1 MANFEVTA
9 EPRSVGMSAER
20 LAKLDSYLAGYVER
34 ERLAGW
40 SMAVQ
45 RNGQVVHASTHGMA
59 DVAAGTKMA
68 SDTIYRIYSM
78 TKPLTSVAAMMLWED
93 GKLQLTDPVSKF
105 IPSFGELKVF
115 KRGSST
121 APLFEG
127 LTEPMR
133 VWHLLTHTSGLT
145 YGFLMSHVV
154 DEMYRKAGFEWGM
167 PPGKNLEEVCDL
179 LAELPLL
186 FQPGSEWNYGVST
199 DVLGRV
205 VEVASGMALDEFI
218 ASRICEPLGMV
229 DTSFYVPEDKLDRLA
244 ELYGRHPGTKKA
256 TPLSMA
262 GAAAKSKP
270 TCLMG
275 GGGMVS
281 TMGDYMRFADM
292 LRRGGV
298 ADPTVGGARLLS
310 PRTVAYMATN
320 HLPGNADLSEIGRPI
335 FSETTQ
341 EGFGFGLG
349 FSVLMDVARAKTAG
363 SVGDFGWGG
372 AASTTFHVDP
382 VEDMVVLFM
391 TQLMPS
397 STYPL
402 RPYIRQLVR
411 QAIID

>member
-1 MANFEVTA
+1 MADLKVTA

-20 LAKLDSYLAGYVER
+20 LAKLDAYLAGYVDKG
-34 ERLAGW
+34 RLAGW
-40 SMAVQ
+40 SMAVA
-45 RNGQVVHASTHGMA
+45 RHGQVVHASTYGHA
-59 DVAAGTKMA
+59 DLEAGKKMA
-68 SDTIYRIYSM
+68 SDTIFRIYSM
-78 TKPLTSVAAMMLWED
+78 TKPLTSVAVMMLWED
-93 GKLQLTDPVSKF
+93 GRLQLTDPVSKF
-105 IPSFGELKVF
+105 IPSFADLKVF

-121 APLFEG
+121 APVFEG

-167 PPGKNLEEVCDL
+167 PKGKNLAEVCDL

-205 VEVASGMALDEFI
+205 VEVASGMPLDEFI
-218 ASRICEPLGMV
+218 DQRICTPLGMD
-229 DTSFYVPEDKLDRLA
+229 DTSFFAPADKADRVA
-244 ELYGRHPGTKKA
+244 RLYAQNPSTKSAMPLKAAASAAFA
-256 TPLSMA
+256 TPD
-262 GAAAKSKP
+262 
-270 TCLMG
+270 CLMG

-281 TMGDYMRFADM
+281 TIGDYVRFADM

-298 ADPTVGGARLLS
+298 ADPTIGGERLLS
-310 PRTVAYMATN
+310 PRTVSYMATN
-320 HLPGNADLSEIGRPI
+320 HLPGNADLAEFGRPI

-349 FSVLMDVARAKTAG
+349 FTVLMDPARARVAG
-363 SVGDFGWGG
+363 STGDFGWGG
-372 AASTTFHVDP
+372 AASTTFVVDP
-382 VEDMVVLFM
+382 VEDMISVFM

-411 QAIID
+411 QSIVD

>member
-1 MANFEVTA
+1 MADLKVTA

-59 DVAAGTKMA
+59 DIAAGKQMA

-205 VEVASGMALDEFI
+205 VEVASGMALDQFI

-372 AASTTFHVDP
+372 AASTTFHIDP

>member
-1 MANFEVTA
+1 MADLKVTA
-9 EPRSVGMSAER
+9 EPRSVGMSADR
-20 LAKLDSYLAGYVER
+20 LAKLDTYLSGFVER

-40 SMAVQ
+40 SMAVA
-45 RNGQVVHASTHGMA
+45 RRGQVVHASTYGMA
-59 DVAAGTKMA
+59 DVATGRKMA
-68 SDTIYRIYSM
+68 ADTIFRIYSM
-78 TKPLTSVAAMMLWED
+78 TKPLTSVAAMMLWEE

-105 IPSFGELKVF
+105 IPSFEKLKVF

-121 APLFEG
+121 APVFEG
-127 LTEPMR
+127 LTEPML

-154 DEMYRKAGFEWGM
+154 DEMYRKAGFDWGV
-167 PPGKNLEEVCDL
+167 PTGKNLAEICDL

-205 VEVASGMALDEFI
+205 VEVASGMALDDFI
-218 ASRICEPLGMV
+218 GTRICEPLGMV
-229 DTSFYVPEDKLDRLA
+229 DTSFFVPEEKLDRLA

-256 TPLSMA
+256 TPLSVA

-270 TCLMG
+270 MCMMG

-310 PRTVAYMATN
+310 PRTVAYMASN

-335 FSETTQ
+335 SSETTQ

-349 FSVLMDVARAKTAG
+349 FTVLMDVARAKTAG
-363 SVGDFGWGG
+363 SLGDFGWGG

-382 VEDMVVLFM
+382 VEDMIVLFM

>member
-1 MANFEVTA
+1 MADLKVTA

-59 DVAAGTKMA
+59 DVAAGKKMA

-93 GKLQLTDPVSKF
+93 GTLQLTDPVSKF

-186 FQPGSEWNYGVST
+186 FQPGSEWNYGAST

-218 ASRICEPLGMV
+218 ASRICQPLGMV

-244 ELYGRHPGTKKA
+244 ELYGCHPGTKKA

-310 PRTVAYMATN
+310 PRTVAYMAMN

>member
-1 MANFEVTA
+1 MADLKVTA
-9 EPRSVGMSAER
+9 EPRSVGLSAER
-20 LAKLDSYLAGYVER
+20 LAKLDGYLAGYVDSG
-34 ERLAGW
+34 RLAGW
-40 SMAVQ
+40 SMAVA
-45 RNGQVVHASTHGMA
+45 RHGQVVHSSLYGHA
-59 DVAAGTKMA
+59 DLEAGKKMA
-68 SDTIYRIYSM
+68 SDTIFRIYSM
-78 TKPLTSVAAMMLWED
+78 TKPLTSVAAMMLWEE
-93 GKLQLTDPVSKF
+93 GRLQLTDPVSRF
-105 IPSFGELKVF
+105 IPSFGDLKVF

-121 APLFEG
+121 APVFEG

-167 PPGKNLEEVCDL
+167 PKGKNLAEICDL

-205 VEVASGMALDEFI
+205 VEVASGMSLDAFI
-218 ASRICEPLGMV
+218 DERICRPLGMD
-229 DTSFYVPEDKLDRLA
+229 DTSFYAPPEKLDRVA
-244 ELYGRHPGTKKA
+244 QLYARNPATKQA
-256 TPLSMA
+256 MPLKS
-262 GAAAKSKP
+262 AAAAALQP
-270 TCLMG
+270 PDCLMG
-275 GGGMVS
+275 GGGMVG
-281 TMGDYMRFADM
+281 TIADYMRFADM

-298 ADPTVGGARLLS
+298 ADPTLGGARLLS
-310 PRTVAYMATN
+310 PRTVAYMTTN
-320 HLPGNADLSEIGRPI
+320 HLPGNADLSEFGRPI

-349 FSVLMDVARAKTAG
+349 FAVLMDPARAKTAG

-372 AASTTFHVDP
+372 AASTTFVVDP
-382 VEDMVVLFM
+382 VEDMVSVFM

-411 QAIID
+411 QAIVD

>member
-1 MANFEVTA
+1 MANIEVTA
-9 EPRSVGMSAER
+9 EPRSVGMSADR
-20 LAKLDSYLAGYVER
+20 LAKLDTYLSGYVER

-40 SMAVQ
+40 SMAVA
-45 RNGQVVHASTHGMA
+45 RRGQVVHASTHGMA
-59 DVAAGTKMA
+59 DVAAGKKMA
-68 SDTIYRIYSM
+68 ADTIFRIYSM

-105 IPSFGELKVF
+105 IPSFENLKVF

-121 APLFEG
+121 APVFEG

-154 DEMYRKAGFEWGM
+154 DEMYRKAGFEWGV
-167 PPGKNLEEVCDL
+167 PPGKNLAEICDL

-218 ASRICEPLGMV
+218 GARICDPLGMV
-229 DTSFYVPEDKLDRLA
+229 DTSFYVPEEKLDRLA

-270 TCLMG
+270 HCLMG

-310 PRTVAYMATN
+310 PRTVAYMASN
-320 HLPGNADLSEIGRPI
+320 HLPGNADLSEVGRPI

-349 FSVLMDVARAKTAG
+349 FTVLMDVARAKTAG

>member
-1 MANFEVTA
+1 MTDLKVTA
-9 EPRSVGMSAER
+9 EPRAVGMSAER
-20 LAKLDSYLAGYVER
+20 LAKLDTYLIGYVER

-40 SMAVQ
+40 SMAVA
-45 RNGQVVHASTHGMA
+45 RRGQVVHASTHGMA
-59 DVAAGTKMA
+59 DVAAGKEMA
-68 SDTIYRIYSM
+68 ADTIFRIYSM
-78 TKPLTSVAAMMLWED
+78 TKPLTSVAAMILWED

-105 IPSFGELKVF
+105 IPSFESLKVF

-167 PPGKNLEEVCDL
+167 PAGKSLAEVCDL

-218 ASRICEPLGMV
+218 DSRICRPLGMV
-229 DTSFYVPEDKLDRLA
+229 DTSFYVPEAKLDRLA

-256 TPLSMA
+256 TPLSVA

-270 TCLMG
+270 QCLMG

-310 PRTVAYMATN
+310 PRTVAYMASN
-320 HLPGNADLSEIGRPI
+320 HLPGNADLSEVGRPI

>member
-1 MANFEVTA
+1 M
-9 EPRSVGMSAER
+9 
-20 LAKLDSYLAGYVER
+20 
-34 ERLAGW
+34 
-40 SMAVQ
+40 
-45 RNGQVVHASTHGMA
+45 
-59 DVAAGTKMA
+59 
-68 SDTIYRIYSM
+68 
-78 TKPLTSVAAMMLWED
+78 
-93 GKLQLTDPVSKF
+93 
-105 IPSFGELKVF
+105 
-115 KRGSST
+115 
-121 APLFEG
+121 
-127 LTEPMR
+127 
-133 VWHLLTHTSGLT
+133 
-145 YGFLMSHVV
+145 
-154 DEMYRKAGFEWGM
+154 
-167 PPGKNLEEVCDL
+167 

-186 FQPGSEWNYGVST
+186 FQPGTEWNYGVST

-218 ASRICEPLGMV
+218 AARICEPLGMT
-229 DTSFYVPEDKLDRLA
+229 DTSFHVPEEKLDRLA

-256 TPLSMA
+256 TPLSVA

-270 TCLMG
+270 QCLMG

-292 LRRGGV
+292 LRRGGI

-320 HLPGNADLSEIGRPI
+320 HLPGNADLSEVGRPI

>member
-59 DVAAGTKMA
+59 DVATGKKMA

-320 HLPGNADLSEIGRPI
+320 HLPDNADLSEIGRPI

-349 FSVLMDVARAKTAG
+349 FAVLMDVARAKTAG

>member
-1 MANFEVTA
+1 MGILQKTVD
-9 EPRSVGMSAER
+9 PRNVGMSTER
-20 LAKLDSYLAGYVER
+20 LAKLDAYLAGYVER

-40 SMAVQ
+40 SMAVA
-45 RNGQVVHASTHGMA
+45 RGGQVVHASTCGMA
-59 DVAAGTKMA
+59 DAAAGRKMA
-68 SDTIYRIYSM
+68 DDTIFRIYSM

-93 GKLQLTDPVSKF
+93 GKLQLTDPVSKY
-105 IPSFGELKVF
+105 IPSFANLKVF
-115 KRGSST
+115 QRGSST
-121 APLFEG
+121 APIFEG

-133 VWHLLTHTSGLT
+133 LWHLLTHTSGLT

-154 DEMYRKAGFEWGM
+154 DEIYRKAGFEWGM
-167 PPGKNLEEVCDL
+167 PAGKNLEEVCDL

-186 FQPGSEWNYGVST
+186 FQPGTEWNYGVST

-205 VEVASGMALDEFI
+205 VEVASGMPLDQFI
-218 ASRICEPLGMV
+218 ESRICRPLGMD
-229 DTSFYVPEDKLDRLA
+229 DTSFHVPEEKLDRLA
-244 ELYGRHPGTKKA
+244 ELYGRHPGTKKT
-256 TPLSMA
+256 TPLTMA
-262 GAAAKSKP
+262 GSAAKARP
-270 TCLMG
+270 HCLMG

-298 ADPTVGGARLLS
+298 ADPTIGGARLLS

-320 HLPGNADLSEIGRPI
+320 HLPGNGDLSEVGRPI

-411 QAIID
+411 QAIVD

>member
-1 MANFEVTA
+1 
-9 EPRSVGMSAER
+9 
-20 LAKLDSYLAGYVER
+20 
-34 ERLAGW
+34 
-40 SMAVQ
+40 
-45 RNGQVVHASTHGMA
+45 
-59 DVAAGTKMA
+59 
-68 SDTIYRIYSM
+68 
-78 TKPLTSVAAMMLWED
+78 
-93 GKLQLTDPVSKF
+93 
-105 IPSFGELKVF
+105 
-115 KRGSST
+115 
-121 APLFEG
+121 
-127 LTEPMR
+127 
-133 VWHLLTHTSGLT
+133 
-145 YGFLMSHVV
+145 
-154 DEMYRKAGFEWGM
+154 
-167 PPGKNLEEVCDL
+167 
-179 LAELPLL
+179 
-186 FQPGSEWNYGVST
+186 
-199 DVLGRV
+199 
-205 VEVASGMALDEFI
+205 
-218 ASRICEPLGMV
+218 MV

-320 HLPGNADLSEIGRPI
+320 HLPGNADLLEIGRPI

-349 FSVLMDVARAKTAG
+349 FAVLMDVARAKTAG

>member
-1 MANFEVTA
+1 MADLKVTA

-59 DVAAGTKMA
+59 DIAAGKQMA

-205 VEVASGMALDEFI
+205 VEVASGVALDEFI
-218 ASRICEPLGMV
+218 ASRICQPLGMV

-244 ELYGRHPGTKKA
+244 ELYGRHPGSKKA

>member
-1 MANFEVTA
+1 MADLKVTA
-9 EPRSVGMSAER
+9 EPRAVGMSAER
-20 LAKLDSYLAGYVER
+20 LARLDTYLKGYVDSG
-34 ERLAGW
+34 RLAGW
-40 SMAVQ
+40 SMAVT
-45 RNGQVVHASTHGMA
+45 RHGQVVHSSMYGHA
-59 DVAAGTKMA
+59 DLEADKKISG
-68 SDTIYRIYSM
+68 DTIYRIYSM
-78 TKPLTSVAAMMLWED
+78 TKPLTSVAAMMLWEE
-93 GKLQLTDPVSKF
+93 GRLQLTDPVSKF
-105 IPSFGELKVF
+105 IPSFENLKVF

-154 DEMYRKAGFEWGM
+154 DEMYRKAGFEWGV
-167 PPGKNLEEVCDL
+167 PPGKNLAEICDQ

-218 ASRICEPLGMV
+218 GARICDPLGMV
-229 DTSFYVPEDKLDRLA
+229 DTSFHVPDEKQDRLA

-270 TCLMG
+270 HCLMG

-310 PRTVAYMATN
+310 PRTVAYMASN
-320 HLPGNADLSEIGRPI
+320 HLPGNADLSEVGRPI

-349 FSVLMDVARAKTAG
+349 FSVLMDPARAKTAG

-382 VEDMVVLFM
+382 VDDMVVLFM

-411 QAIID
+411 QAIVD

>member
-1 MANFEVTA
+1 MADLKVTA

-40 SMAVQ
+40 SMAIQ

-59 DVAAGTKMA
+59 DIAAGKQMA

-320 HLPGNADLSEIGRPI
+320 HLPDNADLSEIGRPI

>member
-1 MANFEVTA
+1 MADLKVTA
-9 EPRSVGMSAER
+9 EPRSVGLSAER
-20 LAKLDSYLAGYVER
+20 LAKLDNYLAGYVDSG
-34 ERLAGW
+34 RLAGW
-40 SMAVQ
+40 SMAVA
-45 RNGQVVHASTHGMA
+45 RHGQVVHSSVCGLA
-59 DVAAGTKMA
+59 DLEAGKKME
-68 SDTIYRIYSM
+68 SDTIFRIYSM
-78 TKPLTSVAAMMLWED
+78 TKPLTSVAAMMLWEE
-93 GKLQLTDPVSKF
+93 GRLQLTDPVSRF
-105 IPSFGELKVF
+105 IPSFGDMKVF

-121 APLFEG
+121 APIFEG

-167 PPGKNLEEVCDL
+167 PKGKNLAEVCDL

-205 VEVASGMALDEFI
+205 VEVASGMSLDAFI
-218 ASRICEPLGMV
+218 DERICKPLGMD
-229 DTSFYVPEDKLDRLA
+229 DTSFYAPTDKLDRVA
-244 ELYGRHPGTKKA
+244 QLYARNPATKQA
-256 TPLSMA
+256 MPLK
-262 GAAAKSKP
+262 AAAAAALQP
-270 TCLMG
+270 PDCLMG
-275 GGGMVS
+275 GGGMVG
-281 TMGDYMRFADM
+281 TIGDYMRFADM

-298 ADPTVGGARLLS
+298 ADPTLGGARLLS
-310 PRTVAYMATN
+310 PRTVAYITTN
-320 HLPGNADLSEIGRPI
+320 HLPGNADLSEFGRPI

-349 FSVLMDVARAKTAG
+349 FAVLMDPARAKTAG
-363 SVGDFGWGG
+363 STGDFGWGG
-372 AASTTFHVDP
+372 AASTTFVVDP
-382 VEDMVVLFM
+382 VEDMVSVFM

>member
-1 MANFEVTA
+1 MATIEVTA
-9 EPRSVGMSAER
+9 EPRAVGMSAER
-20 LAKLDSYLAGYVER
+20 LTRLDSYLSGYVDSG
-34 ERLAGW
+34 RLAGW
-40 SMAVQ
+40 SIVVA
-45 RNGQVVHASTHGMA
+45 RHGQIVHSSMCGHA
-59 DVAAGTKMA
+59 DIEADKKISA
-68 SDTIYRIYSM
+68 DTIFRIYSM
-78 TKPLTSVAAMMLWED
+78 TKPLTSVAAMMLWEE
-93 GKLQLTDPVSKF
+93 GRLQLTDPVSKF
-105 IPSFGELKVF
+105 IPSFANLKVF

-121 APLFEG
+121 APVFEG

-167 PPGKNLEEVCDL
+167 PPGKNLAEVCDL

-205 VEVASGMALDEFI
+205 VEVASGMPLDEFVT
-218 ASRICEPLGMV
+218 SRICAPLGMD
-229 DTSFYVPEDKLDRLA
+229 DTSFYAPPEKVDRLA
-244 ELYGRHPGTKKA
+244 QLYGRHPGTKKA
-256 TPLSMA
+256 TPLTM
-262 GAAAKSKP
+262 AAAAAASP
-270 TCLMG
+270 PVCLMG
-275 GGGMVS
+275 GGGMVG
-281 TMGDYMRFADM
+281 TIGDYLRFADM

-298 ADPTVGGARLLS
+298 ADPTIGGARLLS
-310 PRTVAYMATN
+310 PRTVSYMATN
-320 HLPGNADLSEIGRPI
+320 HLPGNADLSEFGRPI

-349 FSVLMDVARAKTAG
+349 FSVLMDPARAKTAG

-372 AASTTFHVDP
+372 AASTTFVVDP
-382 VEDMVVLFM
+382 VEDMVVVFM

-411 QAIID
+411 QAIVD

>member
-1 MANFEVTA
+1 
-9 EPRSVGMSAER
+9 MSAER
-20 LAKLDSYLAGYVER
+20 LAKLDAYLEGYVER

-40 SMAVQ
+40 SMAVA
-45 RNGQVVHASTHGMA
+45 RHGQVIHVSTRGMA
-59 DVAAGTKMA
+59 DVATGKKIAA
-68 SDTIYRIYSM
+68 DTIYRIYSM

-105 IPSFGELKVF
+105 IPTFADLKVF

-133 VWHLLTHTSGLT
+133 IWHLLTHTSGLT

-167 PPGKNLEEVCDL
+167 PAGKNLAQVCDL

-205 VEVASGMALDEFI
+205 VEVASGMTLDEFI
-218 ASRICEPLGMV
+218 DQRICKPLGMD
-229 DTSFYVPEDKLDRLA
+229 DTSFYVPEEKIDRLA

-256 TPLSMA
+256 TPLTMA

-270 TCLMG
+270 ACLMG

-320 HLPGNADLSEIGRPI
+320 HLPGNADLSELGRPI

>member
-40 SMAVQ
+40 SMAVL
-45 RNGQVVHASTHGMA
+45 RNGQVAHASTHGMA
-59 DVAAGTKMA
+59 DVAAGKRMA

-270 TCLMG
+270 TCQMG

-281 TMGDYMRFADM
+281 TMGDYMRFADT

-310 PRTVAYMATN
+310 PRTVAYMTTN

-411 QAIID
+411 QTIID

>member
-1 MANFEVTA
+1 MADLKVTA
-9 EPRSVGMSAER
+9 EPRSVGLSAER
-20 LAKLDSYLAGYVER
+20 LAKLDGYLAGYVDSG
-34 ERLAGW
+34 RLAGW
-40 SMAVQ
+40 SMAVA
-45 RNGQVVHASTHGMA
+45 RHGQVVHSSLYGHA
-59 DVAAGTKMA
+59 DLEAGKKMA
-68 SDTIYRIYSM
+68 SDTIFRIYSM
-78 TKPLTSVAAMMLWED
+78 TKPLTSVAAMMLWEE
-93 GKLQLTDPVSKF
+93 GRLQLTDPVSRF
-105 IPSFGELKVF
+105 IPSFGDLKVF

-121 APLFEG
+121 APVFEG

-167 PPGKNLEEVCDL
+167 PKGKNLAEICDL

-205 VEVASGMALDEFI
+205 VEVASGMSLDAFI
-218 ASRICEPLGMV
+218 DERICKPLGMD
-229 DTSFYVPEDKLDRLA
+229 DTSFYAPPEKLDRVA
-244 ELYGRHPGTKKA
+244 QLYARNPATKQA
-256 TPLSMA
+256 MPLKS
-262 GAAAKSKP
+262 AAAAALQP
-270 TCLMG
+270 PDCLMG
-275 GGGMVS
+275 GGGMVG
-281 TMGDYMRFADM
+281 TIADYMRFADM

-298 ADPTVGGARLLS
+298 ADPTLGGARLLS
-310 PRTVAYMATN
+310 PRTVAYMTTN
-320 HLPGNADLSEIGRPI
+320 HLPGNADLSEFGRPI

-349 FSVLMDVARAKTAG
+349 FAVLMDPARAKTAG

-372 AASTTFHVDP
+372 AASTTFVVDP
-382 VEDMVVLFM
+382 VEDMVSVFM

-411 QAIID
+411 QAIVD

>member
-1 MANFEVTA
+1 MSVRPEAVGLSSRRLENIDAFLQRKYVDSGRMPGTLSLVWRRGEIAHLGVT
-9 EPRSVGMSAER
+9 
-20 LAKLDSYLAGYVER
+20 
-34 ERLAGW
+34 
-40 SMAVQ
+40 
-45 RNGQVVHASTHGMA
+45 GMA
-59 DVAAGTKMA
+59 DVARGRKMA
-68 SDTIYRIYSM
+68 EDTIFRIYSM
-78 TKPLTSVAAMMLWED
+78 TKPITSVATMMLVEQGLIALD
-93 GKLQLTDPVSKF
+93 DPVHRF
-105 IPSFGELKVF
+105 IPSWKDLGVYNGGFMETF
-115 KRGSST
+115 RTKRC
-121 APLFEG
+121 ER
-127 LTEPMR
+127 PMQ
-133 VWHLLTHTSGLT
+133 VIDLLRHTSGLT

-218 ASRICEPLGMV
+218 ASRICQPLGMV

-335 FSETTQ
+335 FSEPTQ

-372 AASTTFHVDP
+372 AASTTFHIDP

>member
-1 MANFEVTA
+1 
-9 EPRSVGMSAER
+9 
-20 LAKLDSYLAGYVER
+20 
-34 ERLAGW
+34 
-40 SMAVQ
+40 
-45 RNGQVVHASTHGMA
+45 
-59 DVAAGTKMA
+59 
-68 SDTIYRIYSM
+68 M

-105 IPSFGELKVF
+105 VPSFANLKVF
-115 KRGSST
+115 QRGSST
-121 APLFEG
+121 APIFEG

-167 PPGKNLEEVCDL
+167 PAGKNLEEVCDL

-186 FQPGSEWNYGVST
+186 FQPGAEWNYGVST

-205 VEVASGMALDEFI
+205 VEVASGQPLDQFI
-218 ASRICEPLGMV
+218 ESRICRPLGME
-229 DTSFYVPEDKLDRLA
+229 DTSFHVPEEKLDRLA

-256 TPLSMA
+256 TPLTMA
-262 GAAAKSKP
+262 GTAAKSP
-270 TCLMG
+270 PVCLMG

-298 ADPTVGGARLLS
+298 ADPTIGGARLLS

-320 HLPGNADLSEIGRPI
+320 HLPGNGDLSEVGRPI

-411 QAIID
+411 QAIVD